1 VFTVLPGH
9 GIVIAEKW
17 VSGKEPFQ
25 VIWEYMDQ
33 GLLVI
38 ENLVPQGP
46 LTFVPD
52 NEGLMVIQTE

>member
-1 VFTVLPGH
+1 
-9 GIVIAEKW
+9 
-17 VSGKEPFQ
+17 
-25 VIWEYMDQ
+25 MDQ

-52 NEGLMVIQTE
+52 NEGLMFIQTE